1 MIARALIH
9 QPRLLILDEPTAGV
23 DIEMR
28 RSMWEFL
35 KELNEQGTTIILT
48 THYLEE
54 AESLCRN
61 IAIID
66 HGEIARHSSMKTL
79 LSQLH
84 KEVLILDVEKS
95 LQRAPILD
103 GFPCTLIDEHTLEVE
118 IAKQQSVNALFSALS
133 AAGVEVSS
141 MRNKSNRLEE
151 LFVSL
156 VKSSAASKS
165 NS

>member
-1 MIARALIH
+1 
-9 QPRLLILDEPTAGV
+9 
-23 DIEMR
+23 
-28 RSMWEFL
+28 
-35 KELNEQGTTIILT
+35 
-48 THYLEE
+48 
-54 AESLCRN
+54 
-61 IAIID
+61 
-66 HGEIARHSSMKTL
+66 MKTL